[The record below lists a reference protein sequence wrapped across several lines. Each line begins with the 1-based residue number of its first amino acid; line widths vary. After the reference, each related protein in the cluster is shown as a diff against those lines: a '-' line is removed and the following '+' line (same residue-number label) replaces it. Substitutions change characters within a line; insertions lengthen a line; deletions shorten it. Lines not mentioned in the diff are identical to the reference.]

1 MAKLNTQGHM
11 KPKDLFHGILH
22 LDTQV
27 SIVNNKQDA
36 FIEHQHV
43 FNAVLLPI
51 VLWLGRNHVSTSISK
66 TSWVNQDVR
75 DLFGL
80 TAQEDSFLVSFI
92 EQESSKMFRFNTEGD
107 HVGYLSPMQYAGM
120 IHEGCI
126 QLKVLFPDM
135 SIVQLR
141 EMITVEL
148 IPFKKEIHFSKIG
161 RYLLNGRPD
170 QSWYR
175 ATYAELSELLPMVDE
190 QVLFH
195 LMAGTSMNAQLQSNI
210 KLFFRALAHYYGKEK
225 TLVYNSAV
233 AKDIET
239 QFSGFLPAAIYQ
251 LDHFVEHGKLRGRK
265 ISNFAQAMLHD
276 LDAVVVDIWIMRAFG
291 ADRKYVFRNQAEK
304 SRSPEKRL
312 YDIIEYY
319 IQRMAR
325 IIDLEPREFCSMIWG
340 GVRVEETGTRNKTR
354 YTPFMGKYLHFNDM
368 FLHPKEI
375 HFGED
380 GIHFGTAA
388 TKDYHRKYNR
398 K

>member
-1 MAKLNTQGHM
+1 MAKLNTKGHI
-11 KPKDLFHGILH
+11 KPQDLFHGVLH
-22 LDTQV
+22 LDTQISV
-27 SIVNNKQDA
+27 VQSKQDA

-51 VLWLGRNHVSTSISK
+51 VLWLGRNNTDTIINK
-66 TSWVNQDVR
+66 TDWINRDVR

-80 TAQEDSFLVSFI
+80 TSQEDNFLISFI
-92 EQESSKMFRFNTEGD
+92 EQESLKMFRFNSEGN
-107 HVGYLSPMQYAGM
+107 HVGYLSPMQYLST
-120 IHEGCI
+120 IHAGCI
-126 QLKVLFPDM
+126 LVKQLFPGM
-135 SIVQLR
+135 TLVQIR
-141 EMITVEL
+141 DQFTAEL
-148 IPFKKEIHFSKIG
+148 LPFNKEIHFSKIG

-170 QSWYR
+170 QLWYR
-175 ATYAELSELLPMVDE
+175 ATYAELCALLPMIDP

-210 KLFFRALAHYYGKEK
+210 KLFFKALAQYYGKGK
-225 TLVYNSAV
+225 VLTYNSAV
-233 AKDIET
+233 AKEINT

-312 YDIIEYY
+312 YDVIEYY

-325 IIDLEPREFCSMIWG
+325 VIRLEPREFCSMIWG
-340 GVRVEETGTRNKTR
+340 GVRIEETGTGNKTR
-354 YTPFMGKYLHFNDM
+354 YTPFIGKYLHFNDM
-368 FLHPKEI
+368 FLHPNEI
-375 HFGED
+375 YFGED
-380 GIHFGTAA
+380 GIHFGTDA
-388 TKDYHRKYNR
+388 TQEYHRKYN
-398 K
+398 KK